1 MTENELLEKL
11 RAYPELKARFE
22 QLVTIIENSN
32 GDTTLADEA
41 ERRVIEELRG
51 MGHDAL
57 QGWATR
63 QSEKATSCVLEQQPK
78 MRKHVKKKS
87 SGTLPTERS

>member
-1 MTENELLEKL
+1 MTDNELLEKL
-11 RAYPELKARFE
+11 RSYPELKVRFE

-41 ERRVIEELRG
+41 ERRLIEELRG

-63 QSEKATSCVLEQQPK
+63 QSEKVTGRVLEQQPS
-78 MRKHVKKKS
+78 MRKHEKKK
-87 SGTLPTERS
+87 